1 VLWNKKPYNQ
11 RNTIPFF
18 GGSVSYKSYRPFA
31 QAMLM
36 RFADYKAMK
45 DLLPDSYIDKAN
57 QLLDDLL
64 KRTRAPV

>member
-1 VLWNKKPYNQ
+1 
-11 RNTIPFF
+11 
-18 GGSVSYKSYRPFA
+18 
-31 QAMLM
+31 
-36 RFADYKAMK
+36 MK